1 MDRARGGH
9 DVFRKKPE
17 EADGNAW
24 NAEYEVVIYYREPV
38 YELRA
43 GRKAEPYKAAYQVR
57 AQKKEE
63 AVETAVRIFRE
74 QEQGSHVAWQRVIER
89 IEISG

>member
-1 MDRARGGH
+1 M
-9 DVFRKKPE
+9 FRKKPK
-17 EADGNAW
+17 EAKGNAGD
-24 NAEYEVVIYYREPV
+24 AEYEVVIYYREPV

-43 GRKAEPYKAAYQVR
+43 GKKAEPYKAAYQVR